1 MPVVKYRTETVEKVM
16 FNQLLRH
23 HLFCILH
30 RNNLANHIYLPKQL
44 LDNSEFLTVMYV
56 HK

>member
-1 MPVVKYRTETVEKVM
+1 MPVVKHRTETVEKVM